1 MANSPWSESNEGIQE
16 LAAFTK
22 SMQEMALAP
31 IHRGIW
37 GNANSIGLEFLD
49 NAQEEV
55 PRVNIWD
62 YNEMPVN
69 AQKVPSNENNTL
81 PVKPTTVNIAP
92 QTTVKTNTTPL
103 DFSGTLSLVN
113 GVYQHS
119 NPVVHRV
126 MQIESNGNPRA
137 VSNTG
142 ALGLMQLTGGP
153 VKDYVKAT
161 GDVGDIKDPYYNAK
175 VGAWYLQRQYD
186 QLRGLGMDPTV
197 ADVYRAYNM
206 GLGGYKEVL
215 NYLNNGKPLSNKIIN
230 QLINNTPAKYRT
242 GTPAKDW
249 INFTKDKFKDIN

>member
-49 NAQEEV
+49 NAQEDTSE
-55 PRVNIWD
+55 VNIWD

-81 PVKPTTVNIAP
+81 PAKPATVNIAP
-92 QTTVKTNTTPL
+92 QVTTKKAPL
-103 DFSGTLSLVN
+103 DFSGELSLNN
-113 GVYQHS
+113 GRYTFS
-119 NPVVHRV
+119 NPLTQRV
-126 MQIESNGNPRA
+126 LQVESNGNPNA

-142 ALGLMQLTGGP
+142 ALGLMQLTKGA
-153 VKDYVKAT
+153 VNDYVRAT
-161 GDVGDIKDPYYNAK
+161 GDVGDTRDPYYNAR
-175 VGAWYLQRQYD
+175 VGAWYLQHQYN

-206 GLGGYKEVL
+206 GFGGYREIL
-215 NYLNNGKPLSNKIIN
+215 NYLNSGKPLSNKILN

-242 GTPAKDW
+242 GAPAKDW
-249 INFTKDKFKDIN
+249 MNFTNDKFKDFN

>member
-1 MANSPWSESNEGIQE
+1 MANVPWSEPKSNEQE
-16 LAAFTK
+16 LATFSDSVGRKVLEA
-22 SMQEMALAP
+22 
-31 IHRGIW
+31 IRDVW
-37 GNANSIGLEFLD
+37 GNPLGNSLDFLNKAPEEPAN
-49 NAQEEV
+49 
-55 PRVNIWD
+55 VNIWE
-62 YNEMPVN
+62 NNTTPII
-69 AQKVPSNENNTL
+69 AQKVPLIENNTL
-81 PVKPTTVNIAP
+81 PTQETTVNIAP

-242 GTPAKDW
+242 GNPAKDW

>member
-37 GNANSIGLEFLD
+37 GNANSIGLEYLD

-69 AQKVPSNENNTL
+69 AQKVPLNENNTL
-81 PVKPTTVNIAP
+81 PVKPATVNIAP
-92 QTTVKTNTTPL
+92 QTMPSNSGKL
-103 DFSGTLSLVN
+103 DFSGKLVLKN
-113 GVYQHS
+113 GVYSHT
-119 NPVVHRV
+119 NPLTNRV
-126 MQIESNGNPRA
+126 LAVESNGNPNA

-142 ALGLMQLTGGP
+142 ALGLMQLTGGA
-153 VKDYVKAT
+153 VSDYVRAT

-175 VGAWYLQRQYD
+175 VGAWYLQHQYD
-186 QLRGLGMDPTV
+186 QLRGLGMDPTA

-206 GLGGYKEVL
+206 GFGGYRDVL
-215 NYLNNGKPLSNKIIN
+215 SYLNNGKQLSSKIVN

-242 GTPAKDW
+242 GNPAKDW
-249 INFTKDKFKDIN
+249 INFTNDKFKDFN

>member
-37 GNANSIGLEFLD
+37 GNADSIGLEFLD
-49 NAQEEV
+49 NTQEEV

-81 PVKPTTVNIAP
+81 PVKPATVNIAP
-92 QTTVKTNTTPL
+92 QTIPNNSGKL
-103 DFSGTLSLVN
+103 DFSGKLVLKN
-113 GVYQHS
+113 GVYSHT
-119 NPVVHRV
+119 NPLTNRV
-126 MQIESNGNPRA
+126 LAIESNGNPNA

-142 ALGLMQLTGGP
+142 ALGLMQLTKGA
-153 VKDYVKAT
+153 VNDYVRAT

-175 VGAWYLQRQYD
+175 AGAWYLQHQYN
-186 QLRGLGMDPTV
+186 QLRGLGMEPTV

-249 INFTKDKFKDIN
+249 INFTKDKFKDFN

>member
-31 IHRGIW
+31 LRRGIW
-37 GNANSIGLEFLD
+37 GNADSIGLEFLD

-62 YNEMPVN
+62 YNEMPVI
-69 AQKVPSNENNTL
+69 AQKVPLNENNTL
-81 PVKPTTVNIAP
+81 PVKPATVNIAP
-92 QTTVKTNTTPL
+92 QVTTKKAPL
-103 DFSGTLSLVN
+103 DFSGELSLNN
-113 GVYQHS
+113 GRYVFS
-119 NPVVHRV
+119 NPLTQRV
-126 MQIESNGNPRA
+126 LQVESNGNPNA

-142 ALGLMQLTGGP
+142 ALGLMQLTKGA
-153 VKDYVKAT
+153 VDDYVKAT
-161 GDVGDIKDPYYNAK
+161 GDVGDTRDPYYNAR
-175 VGAWYLQRQYD
+175 VGAWYLQHQYN

-230 QLINNTPAKYRT
+230 QLIIQILKYL
-242 GTPAKDW
+242 K
-249 INFTKDKFKDIN
+249 IIVKI